1 MDYLFSPAAGCP
13 PISEQFDLKGS
24 WVDRHSSPGDR
35 TLKDSDWPATRHL
48 RLGAEAKAELLTQAG
63 RGARFLC
70 DCRCARA
77 PSPPVPPPTLS
88 SPMTRAHAR
97 TRTRTRNVRACAHAH
112 AHNAHA
118 HTRTRTCKSTGRA

>member
-48 RLGAEAKAELLTQAG
+48 RLGAEATQLREG
-63 RGARFLC
+63 HLFLKDRFCL
-70 DCRCARA
+70 
-77 PSPPVPPPTLS
+77 
-88 SPMTRAHAR
+88 
-97 TRTRTRNVRACAHAH
+97 
-112 AHNAHA
+112 
-118 HTRTRTCKSTGRA
+118 